1 MIGWLTVWLGIFAW
15 LLFVV
20 QADPNERGKL
30 ERHPWRTLAILAAWP
45 VVYPVAF
52 VILAV
57 GAILA
62 AREGKTL
69 REWMDR

>member
-30 ERHPWRTLAILAAWP
+30 ERRPWLTVAILAGWP
-45 VVYPVAF
+45 VVYP
-52 VILAV
+52 LALLLICV
-57 GAILA
+57 GGYLA

-69 REWMDR
+69 REWLKR